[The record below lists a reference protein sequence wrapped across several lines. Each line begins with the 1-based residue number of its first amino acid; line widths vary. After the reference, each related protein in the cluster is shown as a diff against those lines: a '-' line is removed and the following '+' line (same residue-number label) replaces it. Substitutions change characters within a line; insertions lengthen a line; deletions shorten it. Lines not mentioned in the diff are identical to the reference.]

1 MRLWGR
7 EPIEVPVGAQFRR
20 MQRHRVAELAEVVS
34 VNTDRV
40 GIPHVHY
47 KVRFKRPEDDRP
59 SVENRCLAL
68 SVFTELYRER
78 MPA

>member
-1 MRLWGR
+1 MKLWGR
-7 EPIEVPVGAQFRR
+7 EPVEIPVGARFRR
-20 MQRHRVAELAEVVS
+20 MQPNRVAELAEVVS
-34 VNTDRV
+34 VNDDRV

-68 SVFTELYRER
+68 SVFAEIYTER

>member
-1 MRLWGR
+1 MKWWGR
-7 EPIEVPVGAQFRR
+7 KPVEIAAGAQFRR
-20 MQRHRVAELAEVVS
+20 MKCHRVAELAEVVS
-34 VNTDRV
+34 VDDRV